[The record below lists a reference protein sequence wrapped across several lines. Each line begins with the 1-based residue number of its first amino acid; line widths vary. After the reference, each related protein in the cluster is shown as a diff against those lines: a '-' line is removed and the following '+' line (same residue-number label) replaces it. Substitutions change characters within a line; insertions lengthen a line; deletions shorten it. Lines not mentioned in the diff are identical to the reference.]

1 MVIDFASHSFA
12 ILLTNRVHPSRSWG
26 SNNAARREWAR
37 GLALSMGVRPSQG
50 DTAWFSGARDGA
62 TTTLT
67 APLAVPAAG
76 ARLSFD
82 LFLDTEETDLLTVE
96 TSSDDGATWQALPLE
111 VRDRGEVTHTDG
123 AVSGSGARHWM
134 QARAELAAGDQL
146 VRWRYT
152 TDGAYLGR
160 GVFVDDVLVVGS
172 GGVVLD
178 GEKSPEAF
186 SSEGWA
192 LLGRQAVA

>member
-1 MVIDFASHSFA
+1 M
-12 ILLTNRVHPSRSWG
+12 HPSRSWG
-26 SNNAARREWAR
+26 SNNPARREWSR
-37 GLALSMGVRPSQG
+37 GLALAMGVRPRQG

-67 APLAVPAAG
+67 APLAVPQAG

-82 LFLDTEETDLLTVE
+82 LFLDTEETDLLTLE
-96 TSSDDGATWQALPLE
+96 TSTDDGATWQALPFE
-111 VRDRGEVTHTDG
+111 VRDRGETVESDG
-123 AVSGSGARHWM
+123 SVAGSGTRHWV
-134 QARAELAAGDQL
+134 QARADLSPGDRL
-146 VRWRYT
+146 LRWRYT

-160 GVFVDDVLVVGS
+160 GVFVDDVLVVGP

-178 GEKSPEAF
+178 GEKSPEVF
-186 SSEGWA
+186 SPEGWA